1 MIDVEKNNLK
11 SILNQFNHAKI
22 KQNKI
27 NQDQTDKIKT
37 NQWRF
42 NSLRTSIK
50 YELDLNQT
58 NQAKRNI

>member
-37 NQWRF
+37 N
-42 NSLRTSIK
+42 
-50 YELDLNQT
+50 
-58 NQAKRNI
+58 